1 MDTQRYLKNVASL
14 EYDPSLCIGC
24 RLCIEVCPHNVFKM
38 AGKKA
43 EIIDRDKCMECGAC
57 VLNCAPGALTV
68 NQGVGCAAAVISGF
82 LKGTEPNCDCGGG
95 QTCC

>member
-1 MDTQRYLKNVASL
+1 MDTQRYLKNVVSL

-43 EIIDRDKCMECGAC
+43 EIIDRDKCMECSAC
-57 VLNCAPGALTV
+57 VLNCVPGALTV

-95 QTCC
+95 ETCC

>member
-1 MDTQRYLKNVASL
+1 MDTQSYLKNVASL

-57 VLNCAPGALTV
+57 VLNCVPGALTV

-95 QTCC
+95 EICC

>member
-24 RLCIEVCPHNVFKM
+24 RLCVEVCPHNVFKM

-57 VLNCAPGALTV
+57 VLNCMPGALKV
-68 NQGVGCAAAVISGF
+68 EQGVGCATAVISGF

-95 QTCC
+95 EACC